1 MKLVIVTAS
10 MRPQSASL
18 RCAHFLKKVAATVG
32 FDNQYLVDLGAN
44 PLPLWD
50 TQLSNDAEHW
60 SEWRTI
66 REQLRQADAVILIT
80 PEWHGM
86 ATPAIKNFLV
96 LCSQKELGH
105 KAGLPVSVSAADN
118 GAYPISELRMSGIKN
133 NHLCFIPEQLIFRQ
147 VDDLIDAQ
155 GRCTHQG
162 FEERCHYTLALL
174 HKYAEAL
181 TLVREDER
189 FPSETLVFGM

>member
-1 MKLVIVTAS
+1 MKLVIVAAS
-10 MRPQSASL
+10 MRPESASL
-18 RCAHFLKKVAATVG
+18 RCAHFLERIAHEVG
-32 FDNQYLVDLGAN
+32 FNDQYLVDLGTN

-50 TQLSNDAEHW
+50 TEVSKGADHW
-60 SEWRTI
+60 SEWGVV
-66 REQLRQADAVILIT
+66 REELRQADAVILIT

-86 ATPAIKNFLV
+86 ATPAVKNFLL

-118 GAYPISELRMSGIKN
+118 GVYPISELRMTGTKN
-133 NHLCFIPEQLIFRQ
+133 NHLCLIPEQLIFRQ
-147 VDDLIDAQ
+147 VADLIDEQ
-155 GRCTHQG
+155 GNCTHEG
-162 FEERCHYTLALL
+162 FEERCHYTLSLL

-181 TLVREDER
+181 TSVREDGR